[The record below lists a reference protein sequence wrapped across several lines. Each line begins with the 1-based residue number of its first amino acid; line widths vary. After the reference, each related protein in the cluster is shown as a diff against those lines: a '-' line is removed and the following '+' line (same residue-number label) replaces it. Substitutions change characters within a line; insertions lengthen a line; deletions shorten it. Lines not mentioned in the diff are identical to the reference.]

1 MNDTPPV
8 IRHIETYLG
17 LVDPKAGHWR
27 WDHADG
33 TLLQAVA
40 FRDRPR
46 KGAMTLCGLG
56 LGHHQFHSPRGPV
69 RQELL
74 VSCWDRFVSARL
86 AGILPI
92 AAQYALDQH
101 AALQPWQV
109 LGPAG
114 PLIPGSALEAL
125 LCLQPLLFPES
136 FAVCRDTN
144 PPTEFVWLAPISRQ
158 EVADVRSGRG
168 EELLARWERGE
179 VDILDW
185 GRA

>member
-1 MNDTPPV
+1 MANTPPV
-8 IRHIETYLG
+8 IRHIETHLG
-17 LVDPKAGHWR
+17 QMDPKAGHWR

-33 TLLQAVA
+33 TLLQVLA

-46 KGAMTLCGLG
+46 KGAMTLCSLG
-56 LGHHQFHSPRGPV
+56 LGHHQFCSPRGHV

-86 AGILPI
+86 AGILPV

-101 AALQPWQV
+101 VALQPWQV

-114 PLIPGSALEAL
+114 PLVPGSAVEAL
-125 LCLQPLLFPES
+125 LCLEPLFFPES
-136 FAVCRDTN
+136 FAICPSTN
-144 PPTEFVWLAPISRQ
+144 PRTEFVWLVPISRQ
-158 EVADVRSGRG
+158 EVAQIQTGRR
-168 EELLARWERGE
+168 EELLARWESGE
-179 VDILDW
+179 ADILDW